1 MFTTQTQVR
10 DAFWNV
16 FCVEGKPR
24 EYRGKS
30 QNQLP
35 ADVRCAFVD
44 FVDDLARS
52 GTISEELAQLV
63 TL

>member
-1 MFTTQTQVR
+1 MYKNQTEVR
-10 DAFWNV
+10 DAFWLV
-16 FCVEGKPR
+16 FCADGKPP

-30 QNQLP
+30 QNDLP

-44 FVDDLARS
+44 FVDYLHRE
-52 GTISEELAQLV
+52 GTISGALAQRV